1 MRTMSAMSDTNAI
14 EIKGLTKNFDAYSLS
29 DISFGVPRGYITG
42 LIGPN
47 GAGKS
52 TLIKAIM
59 GMVVPDRGSISVLGH
74 EAGHLKGAFKQD
86 IGYISDE
93 NIYYEYLSMEQM
105 KRIIA
110 PFYEKWDEELYR
122 KYMELFE
129 LSPRKKIKDCSK
141 GMKTKYSITLALS
154 HHPSLLIMDEPTAG
168 LDPIFRREM
177 LDLLA
182 DYIQEEK
189 NTILF
194 STHLTTDLDRV
205 ADYVTFINR
214 GRLVFS
220 DNKDE
225 VMEKYVIVKGGKE
238 LLDGDIRRELLGVR
252 ETSVGFEGLA
262 CDREKA
268 MEIFGDEVLYQRPT
282 LEDIMYFM
290 VKGGKLHA

>member
-1 MRTMSAMSDTNAI
+1 MNAV
-14 EIKGLTKNFDAYSLS
+14 EVQGLSKSYGGYRLN
-29 DISFGVPRGYITG
+29 DISFPVPRGYITG

-52 TLIKAIM
+52 TIIKSIM
-59 GMVVPDRGSISVLGH
+59 GMVVPDGGVITVLGQN
-74 EAGHLKGAFKQD
+74 AGAKEGEYKQE

-93 NIYYEYLSMEQM
+93 NIFYEYMSMEQM

-110 PFYEKWDEELYR
+110 PFYGRWDEDLYL
-122 KYMELFE
+122 KYMDMFE
-129 LSPRKKIKDCSK
+129 LPSRKKIKDCSK
-141 GMKTKYSITLALS
+141 GMKTKYSIALALS

-168 LDPIFRREM
+168 LDPVFRREL

-182 DYIQEEK
+182 DYILEEE

-205 ADYVTFINR
+205 ADYVTFVDR

-225 VMEKYVIVKGGKE
+225 ILDRYSIIKGGKE
-238 LLDGDIRRELLGVR
+238 LLDGDIRKEMIGIR
-252 ETSVGFEGLA
+252 ETDVGFEGLA
-262 CDREKA
+262 GNRDHAEKV
-268 MEIFGDEVLYQRPT
+268 FGDKVLYQRPT
-282 LEDIMYFM
+282 LEDIMYFTS
-290 VKGGKLHA
+290 KGGKQHA